1 VVRKAIWNVHRSQQ
15 PRCRHCLGLSRV
27 SPLGWE
33 WAGEWWPAKNDGV
46 LACSGAGCAGVPGVA
61 EKSQE
66 FAWRR
71 VNAWLPLGMPAFWS
85 AGVNCEPETT
95 RRRSRSSW
103 SSLLGQVLL
112 GKSSAGFGRGLTTSP
127 LSLLIQ
133 CAGRTRPQG
142 HVSGFW
148 VLGPGRAVKA
158 DFANMSQ
165 EVCYR

>member
-1 VVRKAIWNVHRSQQ
+1 MQ
-15 PRCRHCLGLSRV
+15 P
-27 SPLGWE
+27 
-33 WAGEWWPAKNDGV
+33 NV

-71 VNAWLPLGMPAFWS
+71 VNAWLPEGMPAFWS

-133 CAGRTRPQG
+133 CAGRTRPQS

-148 VLGPGRAVKA
+148 VPWVLVAQSRPTLRICHRKCAMVRR
-158 DFANMSQ
+158 
-165 EVCYR
+165 EVCVWEERGPPSTFLLGA